1 MTLLALISYL
11 SVLTF
16 GAYLYL
22 FFLGHKL
29 TLHSTC
35 G

>member
-1 MTLLALISYL
+1 MTLLSLISYL

-16 GAYLYL
+16 GVYFRLQVL
-22 FFLGHKL
+22 EHKL